1 MLRRWSAAILTALC
15 GALIAAAKIND
26 GAPAGG
32 VLLLAL
38 FLGLG
43 FVLSPLAFPRSSP
56 RGPVVAPADD
66 SPFGAPA
73 ASASASLSAA
83 SSGAAS
89 SGAAFADDRPIVYWR
104 PGCVFCL
111 RLRVRLGAEA
121 SRLHWIDIW
130 QDPAAAAAVR
140 EITGGDETVPTVV
153 IGGQGH
159 VNPDPSWL
167 RDQIVPAAQR

>member
-15 GALIAAAKIND
+15 GVLIAATKIGD
-26 GAPAGG
+26 GAPGSAA
-32 VLLLAL
+32 LLLAS

-56 RGPVVAPADD
+56 YSSAT
-66 SPFGAPA
+66 
-73 ASASASLSAA
+73 ASSLS
-83 SSGAAS
+83 SSS
-89 SGAAFADDRPIVYWR
+89 PVSTSDDRPIVYWR

-111 RLRVRLGAEA
+111 RLRVRLGADA
-121 SRLHWIDIW
+121 ARLRWVDIW
-130 QDPAAAAAVR
+130 QDPSAAAAVR

-167 RDQIVPAAQR
+167 RDQILPATRP

>member
-15 GALIAAAKIND
+15 GVLVAATKISD
-26 GAPAGG
+26 GAPGSAA
-32 VLLLAL
+32 LLLAL

-56 RGPVVAPADD
+56 ADADLATTTAPD
-66 SPFGAPA
+66 ST
-73 ASASASLSAA
+73 
-83 SSGAAS
+83 
-89 SGAAFADDRPIVYWR
+89 ADDRPIVYWR

-111 RLRVRLGAEA
+111 RLRVRLGADA
-121 SRLHWIDIW
+121 ARLRWVDIW

-153 IGGQGH
+153 IGGHGH

-167 RDQIVPAAQR
+167 RDQIVPAAQS